1 MDSITMLMIGAGVAA
16 LVIIGAVAIWRSR
29 NETIIQVPTAP
40 ANALGALSTATYT
53 PGELADMSASGKLV
67 EVTHPLVM
75 GSMEQALARGGPMTR
90 YVVRYQ
96 EKLWMTFE
104 PLPEPQERA
113 LAYDLFRRWNAGE
126 EFDMKTMLAIIGKI
140 GK

>member
-1 MDSITMLMIGAGVAA
+1 M
-16 LVIIGAVAIWRSR
+16 
-29 NETIIQVPTAP
+29 
-40 ANALGALSTATYT
+40 GALSTAAYT
-53 PGELADMSASGKLV
+53 PSELADMAAAGKLV

-75 GSMEQALARGGPMTR
+75 RSMEQALARGGPMTR